1 MITLKRFFIYYT
13 KNYQNFSTAT
23 WINIFTVW
31 VVAFGMMMN
40 SFFTLFLN
48 KKGMPVQTIG
58 LILACGGIGSML
70 GSYSSGIIASKVNP
84 VRLAQIALLTF
95 SFATICFPLVH
106 TTLIFFFLTFA
117 ACFCGGFFRTA
128 NNLILFA
135 HTEDVDHPRVM
146 ALNRVANNLGL
157 ACATTIGG
165 FLASIQFSLFFIFSA
180 IMSLL
185 SALILFKFHALLTT
199 CPTSK
204 TLSSKALSGTKHS
217 FHAFLTN
224 HAYLL
229 LCILFL
235 LFNLL
240 LCQIDM
246 SYGLYLTQTYHISLR
261 LFGLLFMINFLLI
274 AFLEVPLMTYF
285 KKANQVSLVLSGSF
299 LVGMGLFILPFSH
312 HYAIAMCS
320 VLLWSM
326 GEILATSPFLV
337 LSLRLAHPRA
347 RSFYVGFFQ
356 SIYSLGL
363 VLAPLLGGLIY
374 PMQQGRVLWQ
384 SCGILSFFMIF
395 GFLYLQYLIK
405 KRSNNVTQLYS

>member
-1 MITLKRFFIYYT
+1 MLKRFFIYYT

-31 VVAFGMMMN
+31 VGAFGMMMN

-48 KKGMPVQTIG
+48 KKGIPVQTIG
-58 LILACGGIGSML
+58 LILACGGIGSMV
-70 GSYSSGIIASKVNP
+70 GSYGSGIISAKVSP
-84 VRLAQIALLTF
+84 VRLAQTALLIF
-95 SFATICFPLVH
+95 SFATVCFPLVH

-180 IMSLL
+180 LMSLL
-185 SALILFKFHALLTT
+185 SALILFKFNTLLTT
-199 CPTSK
+199 YPTSE
-204 TLSSKALSGTKHS
+204 TPNNILASAAKHS
-217 FHAFLTN
+217 FHEFCRN

-229 LCILFL
+229 LCVLFL

-246 SYGLYLTQTYHISLR
+246 SYGLYLTQAYHISLR
-261 LFGLLFMINFLLI
+261 LFGFLFMINFLLI
-274 AFLEVPLMTYF
+274 VLLEVPLMTYF
-285 KKANQVSLVLSGSF
+285 KKANQVSLVLWGSF

-337 LSLRLAHPRA
+337 LSLRLAHPHA
-347 RSFYVGFFQ
+347 QSFYVGFFQ

-363 VLAPLLGGLIY
+363 ILAPLLGGLIY
-374 PMQQGRVLWQ
+374 PLQRGKVLWH
-384 SCGILSFFMIF
+384 SCGILSLFMIF
-395 GFLYLQYLIK
+395 GFLYLHYLIK
-405 KRSNNVTQLYS
+405 KRGSNNVNQFYS